1 MPNKRPT
8 NVLHTQSNIM
18 AIYLSKQSSER
29 GLSKIITLQIKKMR
43 LKVANFLLKFT
54 QQVVADLGIKF
65 IFSTKNTYIPLCHS
79 ALFHYCHN
87 YRKSDTL
94 KAN

>member
-1 MPNKRPT
+1 MPNKRSTSVP
-8 NVLHTQSNIM
+8 HTPSNIM

-54 QQVVADLGIKF
+54 QQVVAELGIKI
-65 IFSTKNTYIPLCHS
+65 IFSFKRTYIHVSHS
-79 ALFHYCHN
+79 VLSHY
-87 YRKSDTL
+87 
-94 KAN
+94 